1 MNPRRTNPSPKAIKA
16 ALKEKA
22 NMLLPVGTFVQAAI
36 DEAVAAKL
44 KETLEAAVEL
54 SKSGDEYQRII
65 ADHLQ
70 TIHQLREQ
78 LAESRPAQDKDK
90 ERLDKLEAL
99 CFTNREGEREIHF
112 DFRGNLREAID
123 DTHISFEPK
132 RDIEAHKIK
141 AEDTPS

>member
-1 MNPRRTNPSPKAIKA
+1 MNPSPEAIKA

-78 LAESRPAQDKDK
+78 LAESRPVQGTLEGDVVTWHEEMSLGPPESRPAQGYRSCPKCAC
-90 ERLDKLEAL
+90 LVQG
-99 CFTNREGEREIHF
+99 NRC
-112 DFRGNLREAID
+112 
-123 DTHISFEPK
+123 
-132 RDIEAHKIK
+132 
-141 AEDTPS
+141 EDCDVELP